1 MRNCNRNLHTA
12 IRPSPFFDGNMMS
25 KVVYTAASREGSI
38 LMGRIS
44 VTWIGFRKDE
54 MAYES
59 I

>member
-12 IRPSPFFDGNMMS
+12 IRPSLFFDGNMMS
-25 KVVYTAASREGSI
+25 KVVYTADSREGSI
-38 LMGRIS
+38 LMGRMS
-44 VTWIGFRKDE
+44 ATWIEFRKDR